1 MSEERVMR
9 MPNINFVILSGR
21 LVADA
26 ERKVSNNGKEF
37 LKLRIAVDQSF
48 KRGDTWENDTLF
60 IDVLYSIRDALRMD
74 EVLKR
79 LLKGVPVVV
88 EGKLRYREWETE
100 GKRNHNYFINAYRV
114 QILEKRVEQQ
124 SEEDLSELDEEEGL
138 PPEDIPF

>member
-1 MSEERVMR
+1 MGEERSMR

-26 ERKVSNNGKEF
+26 EKRVSGNGKEF

-60 IDVLYSIRDALRMD
+60 INVLYSMRDSLRMD

-100 GKRNHNYFINAYRV
+100 GKRYQDYFINAYRV
-114 QILEKRVEQQ
+114 QILERKVEQQ
-124 SEEDLSELDEEEGL
+124 SEEGPSELDEEEGL

>member
-1 MSEERVMR
+1 

-26 ERKVSNNGKEF
+26 ERRVSNNGKGY
-37 LKLRIAVDQSF
+37 LKMRIAVDQSF
-48 KRGDTWENDTLF
+48 KSGDTWKNDTLF
-60 IDVLYSIRDALRMD
+60 INVLYSIRDSLRMD

-100 GKRNHNYFINAYRV
+100 GKRYQDYFINAYRV
-114 QILEKRVEQQ
+114 QILEKKVGQQ
-124 SEEDLSELDEEEGL
+124 IEGEFSDLDEEEGL